1 MTARTLRTAHTMDP
15 EHWNQLKRRTRA
27 HLAAI
32 GHLAEPLAPGE
43 HDVAYDTHRTR
54 AEREQADR

>member
-1 MTARTLRTAHTMDP
+1 MSGHTMEKAQWDR
-15 EHWNQLKRRTRA
+15 LKRTTRER
-27 HLAAI
+27 LARS

-54 AEREQADR
+54 AERDRADR